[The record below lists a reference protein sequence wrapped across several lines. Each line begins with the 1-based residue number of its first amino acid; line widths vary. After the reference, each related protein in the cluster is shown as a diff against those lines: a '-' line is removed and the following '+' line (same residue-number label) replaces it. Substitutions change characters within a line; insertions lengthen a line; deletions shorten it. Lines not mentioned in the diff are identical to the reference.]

1 MFQWTNTIVLNS
13 LIDAES
19 GKDKLQKGT
28 DSLHILR
35 VNNFKKNCVKAIY
48 KRVAKKA
55 KPGSVEVPVKPAEG
69 KLHRIKLYA
78 RLSGSN
84 NSYYANDFVFKG
96 KPFVYEFDG
105 ASTAAEIVAAIKSI
119 NSLYG
124 DKFLKVQEG
133 AQGGVEF
140 IGDNYTLFTEA
151 LLEEFNPE
159 DKSITGG
166 VWTKIEEGTIVPC
179 ENGFGTHDQIMKDLR
194 LPTAENTSWTSINA
208 EEQPVEGALYDQYVI
223 EYEVNRG
230 NMGGAA
236 VGQQV
241 TSKTNHV
248 FFVNQAIVSEF
259 EEALDAIGGVTEA
272 QEKPEGYVEST
283 EGQSAD
289 SITD

>member
-19 GKDKLQKGT
+19 GLNKLQTT
-28 DSLHILR
+28 DEGLHILR
-35 VNNFKKNCVKAIY
+35 VNNFKKSCVTAIHTQEAVD
-48 KRVAKKA
+48 KVN
-55 KPGSVEVPVKPAEG
+55 GSVTVTLSPTEG

-96 KPFVYEFDG
+96 KPFIFEFD
-105 ASTAAEIVAAIKSI
+105 SSKTADEVVALIKGI

-124 DKFLKVQEG
+124 DKFLKVEKSG
-133 AQGGVEF
+133 SAVKF
-140 IGDNYTLFTEA
+140 TGDNYTLFTEA

-166 VWTKIEEGTIVPC
+166 TWEKISEGTITKCV
-179 ENGFGTHDQIMKDLR
+179 NGFGTYDQILKDLR
-194 LPTAENTSWTSINA
+194 LPTAENTSWVSPNK
-208 EEQPVEGALYDQYVI
+208 EEAPVPGALYNQYII
-223 EYEVNRG
+223 EYTVDRG

-248 FFVNQAIVSEF
+248 FFVNQAIADDF
-259 EEALDAIGGVTEA
+259 ETALEAIT
-272 QEKPEGYVEST
+272 PTT
-283 EGQSAD
+283 EG
-289 SITD
+289 